1 MKIPV
6 YTNTSPMNNNVK
18 SFWGTKSVNN
28 VLVDIKRIK
37 VLPVF
42 ISNK

>member
-6 YTNTSPMNNNVK
+6 YTNSNPINHKVK

-37 VLPVF
+37 VSPVF